1 MVIVSRQSF
10 LEFQIFRILPRPLMT
25 KTYGPPFVITKSW
38 IILNF
43 ELDSEKGRW
52 QFSYTTLL
60 ISNKFLGAKKK
71 KSINQ

>member
-1 MVIVSRQSF
+1 
-10 LEFQIFRILPRPLMT
+10 MT

-38 IILNF
+38 IILNSK
-43 ELDSEKGRW
+43 LDNEKGRW
-52 QFSYTTLL
+52 QFSYTAFL